1 MDIPWLI
8 KGRQFTHCNCAY
20 GCPCQF
26 NALPTHGNCRGLM
39 AIDIDEGHHGTTELE
54 GLRFVVITD
63 FPGAIHEGH
72 GTGAVVIDERA
83 TESQRQALLRIATGQ
98 DTQPGA
104 TIFQVLSIMLEK
116 VHDPIFARIDFAVD
130 VDARQARLVV
140 PDYLDARGEPIR
152 NPVTGAES
160 RSRIDLPDGFEY
172 IVAEVGRGWL
182 NATGPLTFTL
192 ADSHAHFAE
201 LHMTG
206 DGVVR

>member
-1 MDIPWLI
+1 
-8 KGRQFTHCNCAY
+8 
-20 GCPCQF
+20 
-26 NALPTHGNCRGLM
+26 M
-39 AIDIDEGHHGTTELE
+39 AVGIDEGHHGTTDLD

-72 GTGAVVIDERA
+72 GTAVVVIDERA

-98 DTQPGA
+98 DTRPGA
-104 TIFQVLSIMLEK
+104 TIFQVFSIMLEK

-140 PDYLDARGEPIR
+140 PNYLDARGEPIR
-152 NPVTGAES
+152 NPVTGTES

-182 NATGPLTFTL
+182 NATGPLRFTL